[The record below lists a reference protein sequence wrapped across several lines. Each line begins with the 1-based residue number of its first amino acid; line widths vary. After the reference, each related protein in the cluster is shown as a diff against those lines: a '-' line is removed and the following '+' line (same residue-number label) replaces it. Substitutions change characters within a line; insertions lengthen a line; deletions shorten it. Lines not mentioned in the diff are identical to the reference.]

1 MTTTLIAFLVAC
13 NPANALSALGH
24 DRRTDRPIPLVA
36 GTLAAVAVI
45 IALAGASQPILDLL
59 GLNLGTFRVGAG
71 VVLAVSGLRYLI
83 VGSPKPA
90 EEPATDFRL
99 GGYIFFP
106 TLTTPSSVVLA
117 VSAGVERGT
126 ALTSVAAA
134 ICIVLGALGVYERRR
149 MPAALAS
156 ALVRLLGAGSVV
168 IGVGLVVDGIKTL

>member
-36 GTLAAVAVI
+36 GTVAAVAAVV
-45 IALAGASQPILDLL
+45 ALAVASQPILDLL
-59 GLNLGTFRVGAG
+59 GLNLGTYRVGAG
-71 VVLAVSGLRYLI
+71 VVLAASGLRFLI
-83 VGSPKPA
+83 AGSPKPA

-106 TLTTPSSVVLA
+106 TLTTPSSAVLA
-117 VSAGVERGT
+117 ISVGVERG
-126 ALTSVAAA
+126 ALQTSVAAA
-134 ICIVLGALGVYERRR
+134 VAIVLGALGVYERRR
-149 MPAALAS
+149 MPSALAG
-156 ALVRLLGAGSVV
+156 ALVRLLGAGAVV